1 MCVLFGLYNLV
12 KGPTRFK
19 SKHGSLLDVILVNKS
34 SNFYNTLNVVNSVS
48 DFHNMVATMMRFHV
62 PYKHDKYIQY
72 RSFKNYTKINYTS
85 SIENSQIT
93 KCKNV
98 ENTNHAWK
106 LFSDCLKEVIED
118 HAPLKTKKFR
128 PDQPPF
134 MNTRIRIQIWKRKRM
149 YKKFLKNKSTNTWK
163 DYKKQRNYCV
173 KLRRSSMKNYLKTKC
188 EKNDTNFW
196 NTVKPFLSKSNKSFE
211 NIILSENSRII
222 NNQKEISEIMN
233 DYYNN
238 VAKDIGQ
245 NQNIDITEHPS
256 IIENKQHSES
266 NNFQFHHTTREDV
279 LKILKKLNPKKAT
292 GCDQIPAKLLKH
304 ASFQIAPVIS
314 NIINKALDKAPFQI
328 Y

>member
-98 ENTNHAWK
+98 ENTNHALK

-134 MNTRIRIQIWKRKRM
+134 MNTRIRIEIWKRKRM
-149 YKKFLKNKSTNTWK
+149 YKNSWKIKAPIHGKIIKNKEITVLNWDGHPWK
-163 DYKKQRNYCV
+163 
-173 KLRRSSMKNYLKTKC
+173 
-188 EKNDTNFW
+188 
-196 NTVKPFLSKSNKSFE
+196 
-211 NIILSENSRII
+211 II
-222 NNQKEISEIMN
+222 
-233 DYYNN
+233 
-238 VAKDIGQ
+238 
-245 NQNIDITEHPS
+245 
-256 IIENKQHSES
+256 
-266 NNFQFHHTTREDV
+266 
-279 LKILKKLNPKKAT
+279 
-292 GCDQIPAKLLKH
+292 
-304 ASFQIAPVIS
+304 
-314 NIINKALDKAPFQI
+314 
-328 Y
+328 